1 MPTEHFE
8 IAVIGGGKG
17 GKTLAAKMASA
28 GRSVV
33 MIE

>member
-8 IAVIGGGKG
+8 IVGGDRG

-28 GRSVV
+28 GCAPR
-33 MIE
+33 